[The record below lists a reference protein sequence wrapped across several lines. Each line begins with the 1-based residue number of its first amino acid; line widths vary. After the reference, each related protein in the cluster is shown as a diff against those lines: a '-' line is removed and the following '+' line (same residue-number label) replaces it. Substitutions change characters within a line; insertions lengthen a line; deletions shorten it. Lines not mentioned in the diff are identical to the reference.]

1 MFYAIVAG
9 LSVLATLLG
18 VALALVFLDLENE

>member
-1 MFYAIVAG
+1 MFYLIVVG
-9 LSVLATLLG
+9 LSVVATLLG